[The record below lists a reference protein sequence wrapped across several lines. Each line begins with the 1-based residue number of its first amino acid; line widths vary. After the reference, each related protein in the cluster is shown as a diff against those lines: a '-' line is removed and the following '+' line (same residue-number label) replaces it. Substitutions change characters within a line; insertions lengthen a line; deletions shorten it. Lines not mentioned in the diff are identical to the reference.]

1 MSMLTVRQIDPD
13 DKQWL
18 QQEAARQRLSMEEL
32 VRRLIREKRRE
43 SIEGARPSEIV
54 GRHFGARNGV
64 DLGDRKRF
72 GFHPSELEDLDGR

>member
-18 QQEAARQRLSMEEL
+18 QQEAARQGLSMEEL
-32 VRRLIREKRRE
+32 VRRLIRQKRRE
-43 SIEGARPSEIV
+43 SIAGARPSEIV
-54 GRHFGARNGV
+54 ERHFGARNGV

-72 GFHPSELEDLDGR
+72 GFHPPELEDLDAR